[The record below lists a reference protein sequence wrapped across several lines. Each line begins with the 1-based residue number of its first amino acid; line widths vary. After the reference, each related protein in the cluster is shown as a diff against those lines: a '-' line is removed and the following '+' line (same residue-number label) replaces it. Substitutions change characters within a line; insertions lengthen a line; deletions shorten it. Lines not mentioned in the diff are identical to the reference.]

1 MQFPL
6 QAKSPPGVVVVAEF
20 GRGVDEA
27 LALGLI
33 YGAEG
38 KGDVRLAG
46 VCTTRPDLDSAAFAD
61 VIARFL
67 SAPIIL
73 PIPGA
78 APFRRPPIPIGMPES
93 NQRTGAA
100 KVSAAVLDL
109 RGGDGQPAYTRHIQ
123 RFNDTADPIAL
134 LRNALTA
141 FADGN
146 CSIVLAGAATPLA
159 NLLDLPGAT
168 ELIQHK
174 LKYLVIAAGQYPSGG
189 VDANIQA
196 DPAAAKKLL
205 AKWPSPI
212 VAVGSEVGAALP
224 FPGASIET
232 QFGWAPHHPIADAYR
247 AFGRMPYDAPAPA
260 LAATLYAAYPDR
272 YFQLSP
278 PGQLSVTGEGGI
290 RFSPEPGGQHR
301 YLMVDPASKDK
312 VLQAYVELVSA
323 KPVPRRLRRTEKKD
337 AEKADDKSEKKE

>member
-1 MQFPL
+1 MQFPS
-6 QAKSPPGVVVVAEF
+6 QAKSPPGVVLVADF
-20 GRGVDEA
+20 GHGVDEA

-67 SAPIIL
+67 SAPII
-73 PIPGA
+73 PPTPGA

-100 KVSAAVLDL
+100 KVSSAVLDL
-109 RGGDGQPAYTRHIQ
+109 RSGDGTPAYTRHIQ

-134 LRNALTA
+134 IRNALTA
-141 FADGN
+141 YADGN

-159 NLLDLPGAT
+159 NLLDLPGAP

-174 LKYLVIAAGQYPSGG
+174 VKYLAIVAGTYPP
-189 VDANIQA
+189 DF
-196 DPAAAKKLL
+196 AAARKVL

-260 LAATLYAAYPDR
+260 LAAALYAVYPDR

-278 PGQLSVTGEGGI
+278 PGQLSATADGSI
-290 RFSPEPGGQHR
+290 RFSPASDGQHR
-301 YLMVDPASKDK
+301 HLMVDPASTDK
-312 VLQAYVELVSA
+312 VLETYVELVSA
-323 KPVPRRLRRTEKKD
+323 KPVPRRFRRTEKKD
-337 AEKADDKSEKKE
+337 AEKAADKVEKPDTAEKKE